1 MQRVFLNSQI
11 KKKLG
16 VEVGKILF
24 YKGEKLNE
32 YYSISWCK

>member
-11 KKKLG
+11 KKKCG

-24 YKGEKLNE
+24 YKGEK
-32 YYSISWCK
+32 K